1 MSDILKIEP
10 IDNWLKKNNWAIYNH
25 QIETLKLSENG
36 YDVLLVAPTG
46 GGKTLAGFLPSLNDL
61 INNKPKKNNL
71 HTLYISPLKALTID
85 VHRNLTSP
93 IEDQGLDIRV
103 ETRTGDTSAYKKNRQ
118 KVLPPDMLMT
128 TPESLALLLSN
139 KESKDYFKN
148 LKYLVIDEI
157 HTLVNTK
164 RGDLLSL
171 NLSRINSI
179 SPDCKRIGLSATVKN
194 KNAVLKFLTSKK
206 KAKTLNVEET
216 SVPKIDI
223 LETNNRVP
231 WSGHMA
237 SYAIRDIYQ
246 KIKKSSLTIVFVNTR
261 AQAEL
266 VFNKLW
272 QENDNNLRIA
282 IHHGSLEKEIRR
294 KVESLMSLGK
304 IDCVVATSSLDL
316 GIDWGDVDLVVQI
329 GSPKG
334 ISRFLQRIGRSNHRF
349 DEPSNAL
356 LVPSNRFEYL
366 ECLSAINSIKNK
378 LLDETKEKKGSLDV
392 LAQHILG
399 VACSEPFQVDELY
412 NQVINAWPY
421 RNLTKIKFFEVLEFV
436 KNGGY
441 SLKHY
446 EQYSKIGV
454 NKDKFYA
461 IKNKS
466 IRNRYRLNVG
476 TIVESYM
483 LKVKLGNRTLG
494 QVEEWFIEGLNEGD
508 TFLFSGRVLEYQSI
522 SNNNVIVKSTSH
534 TQPKIPSYAGGRL
547 PLSTEL
553 SIEVRKLLSKNQS
566 WKNFP
571 NQINEWL
578 KLQSKFSNL
587 PSLNGLLVET
597 FPRLMRGKKRFFL
610 ICYTFEGRNANQTL
624 GFLMSKKMQ
633 RIGYKPISF
642 VATDY
647 ALAIWSI
654 NEVTDVNIIL
664 NDDLMLDDLY
674 EWLEETP
681 LLKKNFRD
689 AAIISGLIERSIPG
703 QKKTGKQV
711 LFNSDLIFNVLKK
724 HEPKHLLLEVAREDS
739 YRGLIDLDRLSEFLK
754 RIKKNIA
761 HEKLDRI
768 SPLAVPLIL
777 EINRQTIDKSEM
789 EEYLLEELENE
800 MLSEVGLN

>member
-10 IDNWLKKNNWAIYNH
+10 IYNWLKKNNWAIYNH
-25 QIETLKLSENG
+25 QIETLKLSENS

-61 INNKPKKNNL
+61 INNKPKKNKL

-118 KVLPPDMLMT
+118 KVLPPHMLMT

-139 KESKDYFKN
+139 KESKDYFKD

-179 SPDCKRIGLSATVKN
+179 SPDCKKIGLSATVKN

-272 QENDNNLRIA
+272 QENENNLRIA

-294 KVESLMSLGK
+294 KVESLMSSGK

-412 NQVINAWPY
+412 TQVINAWPY

-466 IRNRYRLNVG
+466 VRNRYRLNVG

-522 SNNNVIVKSTSH
+522 SNNNVIVRSTSH

-553 SIEVRKLLSKNQS
+553 SIEVRKLLSKKQF

-578 KLQSKFSNL
+578 ELQSQFSNL

-654 NEVTDVNIIL
+654 NEVMDVNIIL

-703 QKKTGKQV
+703 QNKTGKQV

-754 RIKKNIA
+754 RIEKNIT

-800 MLSEVGLN
+800 TLSEVGLS

>member
-10 IDNWLKKNNWAIYNH
+10 IYNWLKKNNWAIYNH

-61 INNKPKKNNL
+61 INNKPKKNKL

-118 KVLPPDMLMT
+118 KVLPPHMLMT

-139 KESKDYFKN
+139 KESKDYFKD

-179 SPDCKRIGLSATVKN
+179 SPDCKKIGLSATVKN

-237 SYAIRDIYQ
+237 SYAIRDIYH

-272 QENDNNLRIA
+272 QENENNLRIA

-294 KVESLMSLGK
+294 KVESLMSSGK

-378 LLDETKEKKGSLDV
+378 LLDETKEKQGSLDV

-446 EQYSKIGV
+446 EKYSKIGI
-454 NKDKFYA
+454 NKDNLYA

-466 IRNRYRLNVG
+466 VRNRYRLNVG

-522 SNNNVIVKSTSH
+522 SNNNVIVRSTSH

-553 SIEVRKLLSKNQS
+553 SIEVRKLLSKKQF

-578 KLQSKFSNL
+578 KLQSQFSNL

-654 NEVTDVNIIL
+654 NEVIDVNIIL

-739 YRGLIDLDRLSEFLK
+739 YRGLIDLDRLSDFLK
-754 RIKKNIA
+754 RIEKNIT

-800 MLSEVGLN
+800 TLSEVGLS

>member
-171 NLSRINSI
+171 NLSRISSI

-553 SIEVRKLLSKNQS
+553 SIEVRKLLNKKQS
-566 WKNFP
+566 WKNYP

-587 PSLNGLLVET
+587 PPLNGLLVET

-754 RIKKNIA
+754 RIEKNIA

>member
-10 IDNWLKKNNWAIYNH
+10 IDNWLKKNNWSFYNH

-36 YDVLLVAPTG
+36 FDVLLVAPTG

-61 INNKPKKNNL
+61 INNKSKKNKL

-85 VHRNLTSP
+85 VHRNLTNP

-118 KVLPPDMLMT
+118 KILPPHMLMT

-139 KESKDYFKN
+139 KESKDYFKD
-148 LKYLVIDEI
+148 LKYLIIDEI
-157 HTLVNTK
+157 HVLVNSK

-171 NLSRINSI
+171 NLSRIHSI

-194 KNAVLKFLTSKK
+194 KETVLKFLTSKD
-206 KAKTLNVEET
+206 KAKILNVKET
-216 SVPKIDI
+216 SLPKIEI
-223 LETNNRVP
+223 LETKTRVP

-237 SYAIRDIYQ
+237 SYAIKDIYQ
-246 KIKKSSLTIVFVNTR
+246 KIQKSSLTIVFVNTR

-294 KVESLMSLGK
+294 KVENLMSLGK

-316 GIDWGDVDLVVQI
+316 GIDWGDVDLVIQI

-334 ISRFLQRIGRSNHRF
+334 ISRFLQRIGRSNHKF

-366 ECLSAINSIKNK
+366 ECLSAINSIQNK

-392 LAQHILG
+392 LAQHVLG
-399 VACSEPFQVDELY
+399 VACSEPFQVDDLY

-421 RNLTKIKFFEVLEFV
+421 RNLTKTKFLEVLEFI

-446 EQYSKIGV
+446 EQYSKIGL
-454 NKDKFYA
+454 NKDKFYT
-461 IKNKS
+461 INNKS
-466 IRNRYRLNVG
+466 VRNKYKLNVG

-483 LKVKLGNRTLG
+483 LKVKLGNKTLG

-508 TFLFSGRVLEYQSI
+508 TFLFGGRVLEYQSI

-553 SIEVRKLLSKNQS
+553 SIEVRKLLSKKQF

-654 NEVTDVNIIL
+654 NEVKDINIVL

-689 AAIISGLIERSIPG
+689 AAIISGLIERSTPG

-754 RIKKNIA
+754 RVEKNIT
-761 HEKLDRI
+761 HKKLDRI

-789 EEYLLEELENE
+789 EEYFLEELENE
-800 MLSEVGLN
+800 MLNEVGLN

>member
-466 IRNRYRLNVG
+466 VRNRYRLNVG

-553 SIEVRKLLSKNQS
+553 SIEVRKLLNKKQF

-754 RIKKNIA
+754 RIEKNIT

-800 MLSEVGLN
+800 MLIEVGLN

>member
-118 KVLPPDMLMT
+118 KVLPPHMLMT

-316 GIDWGDVDLVVQI
+316 GIDWGDVDLVIQI

-366 ECLSAINSIKNK
+366 ECLSAINSIQNK

-399 VACSEPFQVDELY
+399 VACSEPFHVDELY
-412 NQVINAWPY
+412 
-421 RNLTKIKFFEVLEFV
+421 
-436 KNGGY
+436 
-441 SLKHY
+441 
-446 EQYSKIGV
+446 
-454 NKDKFYA
+454 
-461 IKNKS
+461 
-466 IRNRYRLNVG
+466 
-476 TIVESYM
+476 
-483 LKVKLGNRTLG
+483 
-494 QVEEWFIEGLNEGD
+494 
-508 TFLFSGRVLEYQSI
+508 
-522 SNNNVIVKSTSH
+522 
-534 TQPKIPSYAGGRL
+534 
-547 PLSTEL
+547 PLS
-553 SIEVRKLLSKNQS
+553 KLFKCN
-566 WKNFP
+566 
-571 NQINEWL
+571 WL
-578 KLQSKFSNL
+578 RFS
-587 PSLNGLLVET
+587 LVGIT
-597 FPRLMRGKKRFFL
+597 F
-610 ICYTFEGRNANQTL
+610 
-624 GFLMSKKMQ
+624 
-633 RIGYKPISF
+633 
-642 VATDY
+642 
-647 ALAIWSI
+647 
-654 NEVTDVNIIL
+654 
-664 NDDLMLDDLY
+664 
-674 EWLEETP
+674 
-681 LLKKNFRD
+681 
-689 AAIISGLIERSIPG
+689 
-703 QKKTGKQV
+703 
-711 LFNSDLIFNVLKK
+711 
-724 HEPKHLLLEVAREDS
+724 
-739 YRGLIDLDRLSEFLK
+739 
-754 RIKKNIA
+754 
-761 HEKLDRI
+761 
-768 SPLAVPLIL
+768 
-777 EINRQTIDKSEM
+777 
-789 EEYLLEELENE
+789 
-800 MLSEVGLN
+800 

>member
-171 NLSRINSI
+171 NLSRISSI

-553 SIEVRKLLSKNQS
+553 SIEVRKLLNKKQS

-754 RIKKNIA
+754 RIEKNIA

>member
-10 IDNWLKKNNWAIYNH
+10 IYNWLKKNNWAIYNH

-61 INNKPKKNNL
+61 INNKPKKNKL

-118 KVLPPDMLMT
+118 KVLPPHMLMT

-139 KESKDYFKN
+139 KESKDYFKD

-157 HTLVNTK
+157 HTLINTK

-179 SPDCKRIGLSATVKN
+179 SPDCKKIGLSATVKN

-272 QENDNNLRIA
+272 QENENNLRIA

-294 KVESLMSLGK
+294 KVESLMSSGK

-378 LLDETKEKKGSLDV
+378 LLDETKEKQGSLDV

-466 IRNRYRLNVG
+466 VRNRYRLNVG

-522 SNNNVIVKSTSH
+522 SNNNVIVRSTSH

-553 SIEVRKLLSKNQS
+553 SIEVRKLLSKKQF

-578 KLQSKFSNL
+578 KLQSQFSNL

-654 NEVTDVNIIL
+654 NEVIDVNIIL

-739 YRGLIDLDRLSEFLK
+739 YRGLIDLDRLSDFLK
-754 RIKKNIA
+754 RIEKNIT

-800 MLSEVGLN
+800 TLSEVGLS

>member
-1 MSDILKIEP
+1 
-10 IDNWLKKNNWAIYNH
+10 
-25 QIETLKLSENG
+25 
-36 YDVLLVAPTG
+36 
-46 GGKTLAGFLPSLNDL
+46 
-61 INNKPKKNNL
+61 
-71 HTLYISPLKALTID
+71 
-85 VHRNLTSP
+85 
-93 IEDQGLDIRV
+93 
-103 ETRTGDTSAYKKNRQ
+103 
-118 KVLPPDMLMT
+118 
-128 TPESLALLLSN
+128 
-139 KESKDYFKN
+139 
-148 LKYLVIDEI
+148 
-157 HTLVNTK
+157 
-164 RGDLLSL
+164 
-171 NLSRINSI
+171 
-179 SPDCKRIGLSATVKN
+179 
-194 KNAVLKFLTSKK
+194 
-206 KAKTLNVEET
+206 
-216 SVPKIDI
+216 
-223 LETNNRVP
+223 
-231 WSGHMA
+231 
-237 SYAIRDIYQ
+237 
-246 KIKKSSLTIVFVNTR
+246 
-261 AQAEL
+261 
-266 VFNKLW
+266 
-272 QENDNNLRIA
+272 
-282 IHHGSLEKEIRR
+282 
-294 KVESLMSLGK
+294 MSLGK

-316 GIDWGDVDLVVQI
+316 GIDWGDVDLVIQI

-334 ISRFLQRIGRSNHRF
+334 ISRFLQRIGRSNHKF

-366 ECLSAINSIKNK
+366 ECLSAINSIQNK

-399 VACSEPFQVDELY
+399 VACSEPFQVDDLY

-421 RNLTKIKFFEVLEFV
+421 RNLTKTKFFEVLEFV

-446 EQYSKIGV
+446 EQYSKIGL

-466 IRNRYRLNVG
+466 VRNRYKLNVG

-553 SIEVRKLLSKNQS
+553 SIEVRKLLSKKQF

-654 NEVTDVNIIL
+654 NEVKDVNIIL

-754 RIKKNIA
+754 RIEKNIT
-761 HEKLDRI
+761 HKKLDRI

-789 EEYLLEELENE
+789 EEYFLEELENE
-800 MLSEVGLN
+800 ILSEVGLN

>member
-171 NLSRINSI
+171 NLSRISSI

-412 NQVINAWPY
+412 IQVINAWPY
-421 RNLTKIKFFEVLEFV
+421 RNLTKTKFFKVLEFV

-553 SIEVRKLLSKNQS
+553 SIEVRKLLSKKKF

-754 RIKKNIA
+754 RIEKNIA

-789 EEYLLEELENE
+789 DEYLLEELENE

>member
-1 MSDILKIEP
+1 MSDFLKIEP
-10 IDNWLKKNNWAIYNH
+10 IDNWLKKNNWSFYNH
-25 QIETLKLSENG
+25 QVETLKLSENG
-36 YDVLLVAPTG
+36 FDVLLVAPTG

-61 INNKPKKNNL
+61 INNKSEKNKL

-118 KVLPPDMLMT
+118 KILPPHMLMT

-139 KESKDYFKN
+139 KESKDYFKD
-148 LKYLVIDEI
+148 LKYLIIDEI
-157 HTLVNTK
+157 HVLVNSK

-171 NLSRINSI
+171 NLSRINSM

-194 KNAVLKFLTSKK
+194 KETVLKFLTSKNQ
-206 KAKTLNVEET
+206 AKILNVKET
-216 SVPKIDI
+216 SLPKIEI
-223 LETNNRVP
+223 LETKTRVP

-237 SYAIRDIYQ
+237 SYAIKDIYQ

-266 VFNKLW
+266 IFNKLW

-294 KVESLMSLGK
+294 KVENLMSLGK

-316 GIDWGDVDLVVQI
+316 GIDWGDVDLVIQI

-349 DEPSNAL
+349 DEPSNAI

-366 ECLSAINSIKNK
+366 ECLSAINSIQNK
-378 LLDETKEKKGSLDV
+378 LLDETREKKGSLDV
-392 LAQHILG
+392 LAQHVLG
-399 VACSEPFQVDELY
+399 VACSEPFQVDDLY

-421 RNLTKIKFFEVLEFV
+421 RHLTKTKFFEVLEFV

-446 EQYSKIGV
+446 ERYSKIGL
-454 NKDKFYA
+454 NKNKFYA

-466 IRNRYRLNVG
+466 IRNKYRLNVG

-553 SIEVRKLLSKNQS
+553 SIEVRKLLSKKQF

-597 FPRLMRGKKRFFL
+597 FPRLMSGKKRFFL

-654 NEVTDVNIIL
+654 NEVKDVNNIL

-724 HEPKHLLLEVAREDS
+724 HEPKHLVLEVAREDS

-754 RIKKNIA
+754 RIEKNIT

-789 EEYLLEELENE
+789 EEYFLEELENE
-800 MLSEVGLN
+800 ILSEVGLN

>member
-10 IDNWLKKNNWAIYNH
+10 IDNWLKKNNWAIYKH
-25 QIETLKLSENG
+25 QIDTLKLSENG

-171 NLSRINSI
+171 NLSRISSI

-553 SIEVRKLLSKNQS
+553 SIEVRKLLSKKQF

-754 RIKKNIA
+754 RIEKNIA

>member
-61 INNKPKKNNL
+61 INNKPKKNKL

-139 KESKDYFKN
+139 NESKDYFKN

-179 SPDCKRIGLSATVKN
+179 SPDCKKIGLSATVKN

-206 KAKTLNVEET
+206 KAKSLNVEET

-272 QENDNNLRIA
+272 QENENNLRIA

-466 IRNRYRLNVG
+466 VRNRYRLNVG

-553 SIEVRKLLSKNQS
+553 SIEVRKLLNKKQF

-578 KLQSKFSNL
+578 RLQSKFSKL

-597 FPRLMRGKKRFFL
+597 FPRLIKGKKRYFL

-633 RIGYKPISF
+633 RNGFKPISF

-654 NEVTDVNIIL
+654 NEIKDINLIL
-664 NDDLMLDDLY
+664 NEDLMLDDLY

-703 QKKTGKQV
+703 QKKTSKQV
-711 LFNSDLIFNVLKK
+711 LFNSDLIYNVLKK

-754 RIKKNIA
+754 RINKNIT
-761 HEKLDRI
+761 HIKLDRT

-777 EINRQTIDKSEM
+777 EINSQTIDKSEI
-789 EEYLLEELENE
+789 EEYLLEELENQ
-800 MLSEVGLN
+800 MLGEVGLN

>member
-61 INNKPKKNNL
+61 INNKPKKNKL

-139 KESKDYFKN
+139 KESKDYFKD

-466 IRNRYRLNVG
+466 VRNRYRLNVG

-553 SIEVRKLLSKNQS
+553 SIEVRKLLSKKQF

-689 AAIISGLIERSIPG
+689 AAIISGLIERSVHG

-754 RIKKNIA
+754 RIEKNIA